1 MKDERN
7 RGVTEARFGLT
18 VLICL
23 SVAMGYIVLL
33 RLGSPTDSTVE
44 LRSEPPVARE
54 ETTPVDPN
62 EPQVLPIEPQ
72 RQPVPQMSARPDY
85 VPTTP
90 HGAAVEPDRYPVVP
104 ATSLDTQ
111 RR

>member
-1 MKDERN
+1 MNEERN

-23 SVAMGYIVLL
+23 LVAMGYIVLL
-33 RLGSPTDSTVE
+33 RLGSPIESTIE
-44 LRSEPPVARE
+44 QRLESPVAHE
-54 ETTPVDPN
+54 ETTPFEAD

-72 RQPVPQMSARPDY
+72 RETVPQMSARPDIAP
-85 VPTTP
+85 VTP
-90 HGAAVEPDRYPVVP
+90 HGAATEPDRYPVMP
-104 ATSLDTQ
+104 ATSIETQ

>member
-23 SVAMGYIVLL
+23 LVAMGYIVLL

-44 LRSEPPVARE
+44 IRTAPPVARE
-54 ETTPVDPN
+54 ETTPLDPN

-72 RQPVPQMSARPDY
+72 RQAVPQMSARPDY
-85 VPTTP
+85 VPTTAQ
-90 HGAAVEPDRYPVVP
+90 GAAAEQDRYPVVP
-104 ATSLDTQ
+104 ATSFETQ

>member
-1 MKDERN
+1 MNDERN

-23 SVAMGYIVLL
+23 LVAMGYIVLL

-44 LRSEPPVARE
+44 IRPEPPVARE
-54 ETTPVDPN
+54 VTTPIDPN

-72 RQPVPQMSARPDY
+72 RQTVPQMSARPDY

-90 HGAAVEPDRYPVVP
+90 HGAAAEPDRYPVVP
-104 ATSLDTQ
+104 ATSLETQ